1 MRLFLAA
8 LGVMILACPPGF
20 GAAAEPVRPTPF
32 EANDEAVRR
41 DSAGR
46 LDFPQQWD
54 RAPQGVFRDR
64 PGNPPPYG
72 FGPADD
78 ASPKPQAPAMPLR
91 REAMTLGT

>member
-32 EANDEAVRR
+32 EATDEAVRR

-46 LDFPQQWD
+46 LDFPQEWD
-54 RAPQGVFRDR
+54 RPPQGVFRDR

-72 FGPADD
+72 VGPSDD
-78 ASPKPQAPAMPLR
+78 ASSEPQAPAMPLR
-91 REAMTLGT
+91 QGAMTLGT